1 MPERKIA
8 AMHKEYGHGWGY
20 KCGDC
25 PWLYSVTL
33 YSGRRYYKCAAYGES
48 SAESTDWAKKWEACG
63 LIDKVLPDVSLLKRL
78 KHAARPARLTDEPIK
93 GQIDMFGGEIHNEN
107 A

>member
-63 LIDKVLPDVSLLKRL
+63 LIDKTLPDVPLLTKL
-78 KHAARPARLTDEPIK
+78 KHAARTRVTDEAIK
-93 GQIDMFGGEIHNEN
+93 GQIDMFGGIVK
-107 A
+107 

>member
-1 MPERKIA
+1 MPDRKIA
-8 AMHKEYGHGWGY
+8 AMHKEYGRGWGY

-25 PWLYSVTL
+25 PWLHRVTL

-63 LIDKVLPDVSLLKRL
+63 LVRGTLPDVSLLTRL
-78 KHAARPARLTDEPIK
+78 KHMARSKPTDAPIE
-93 GQIDMFGGEIHNEN
+93 GQINMFGGAEDEDT
-107 A
+107 